1 MADRD
6 TDAAD
11 PRASDSRTSDSRRHW
26 LNRAKHVSPRQ
37 RISLVG
43 RPHLLDRLDAALDLR
58 LCLITAPAGFGKT
71 TLLAQWRDRL
81 VERQIRVAWLSLDEE
96 DGEIRRFLSYVIF
109 ALAAAGLETGDLPTL
124 AEQGLMEM
132 PINACISQILSHIGD
147 SDERVVLVFDDYHR
161 VQSRAVDG
169 LVNRL
174 LEGSPDNFS
183 IVVNSRIRPALI
195 VPQLLAAGEAVEIDA
210 DALRL
215 SLDESRLLLDPE
227 VTDEDLKFI
236 CERTEGWAIA
246 VQLAKLLVGRT
257 GQSLQEQFRGTGEH
271 LASYLTDQVLAELS
285 PELQDFMVQT
295 SVLDRFNAKLANAVT
310 DRRDSWAMLQ
320 RLRPLQ
326 SLLIPLDDRQE
337 WFRYHHLVAE
347 CLQNLLWYRQPE
359 LVRPLHLRASAWM
372 DEAGD
377 VIEAVRYASLAS
389 DFDRCASLIE
399 AAGGWE
405 LILFGGIGHLRE
417 LLRFLPDNELHRFPR
432 VVLAKA
438 YLAIKDGNLL
448 TARAMFQQV
457 EAMPEA
463 TLAARDRSQGLGR
476 DMLNIGVLLDAY
488 EAKPVQRADLMALL
502 AQRDQVSPGDHLTHA
517 VIECSG
523 VIDSLVIG
531 DLETAERLALDAG
544 RSMRQARSPL
554 GLNYTYLHGGLAAL
568 YPARLGDA
576 EASFSEALR
585 QAQDNVGKD
594 SGLSALAQVLMG
606 AVHFLS
612 DKWTEEAQTRFHRA
626 REHVEQYDGWFEV
639 YAISLETAV
648 ADALRHDDYERAG
661 AIVATTRA
669 LAEARDIERLVDQT
683 DAYRLGL
690 LLRQGQTVQAQ
701 HLAHLLEMKYPLGC
715 WQERRY
721 LWRPYIE
728 IGLALA
734 HWHRDHD
741 RMRAL
746 KHADDVAACC
756 AEVGAH
762 LFSIKAHLMRATLL
776 EQASRRR
783 EALDA
788 LLDAA
793 TVATPERILM
803 PFLIIPGLTPLLHA
817 AHKKL
822 RTESGDPAVLNF
834 IAAALERGAHSG
846 SRHLS
851 TETGLSPR
859 ERQVVV
865 ELVRG
870 HSNKAI
876 ARRLDLTEHT
886 VKFHLRNIFTKLK
899 VERRADAIA
908 VLRRLEPG
916 EAPLPVV
923 EEVPTL

>member
-1 MADRD
+1 MADRE
-6 TDAAD
+6 TDA
-11 PRASDSRTSDSRRHW
+11 SDRRRHW

-58 LCLITAPAGFGKT
+58 LCLVTAPAGFGKT

-81 VERQIRVAWLSLDEE
+81 VDREIRVAWLSLDEE
-96 DGEIRRFLSYVIF
+96 DGEARRFLSYVIF
-109 ALAAAGLETGDLPTL
+109 ALAAAGVETGDLPTL

-132 PINACISQILSHIGD
+132 PIPVCISQILSHIGD
-147 SDERVVLVFDDYHR
+147 EDERVVLVLDDYHR

-169 LVNRL
+169 VVNRL
-174 LEGSPDNFS
+174 LEGSPDNFT
-183 IVVNSRIRPALI
+183 VFVNSRLRPALI
-195 VPQLLAAGEAVEIDA
+195 VPQLMAAGQAVEIDA

-215 SLDESRLLLDPE
+215 SLGESRELLDPD
-227 VTDEDLKFI
+227 VSDDDLKFI

-285 PELQDFMVQT
+285 ADLQDFMVQT

-359 LVRPLHLRASAWM
+359 LVRPIYLRASAWM
-372 DEAGD
+372 GEAGD
-377 VIEAVRYASLAS
+377 VVEAVRYASLAP
-389 DFDRCASLIE
+389 DFDRCARLIE

-405 LILFGGIGHLRE
+405 LILYGGIGHLRE
-417 LLRFLPDNELHRFPR
+417 LLRFLPENELHRFPR
-432 VVLAKA
+432 IVLAKA
-438 YLAIKDGNLL
+438 YLAIKDGSLL
-448 TARAMFQQV
+448 AARSLFQRV
-457 EAMPEA
+457 EAMPQAVPESFDQ
-463 TLAARDRSQGLGR
+463 TRGLGR
-476 DMLNIGVLLDAY
+476 DLLNIGVLLDAY
-488 EAKPVQRADLMALL
+488 ESKSIDRAGLAARLAL
-502 AQRDQVSPGDHLTHA
+502 RGQVPSGDHLTHG
-517 VIECSG
+517 VIECSAA
-523 VIDSLVIG
+523 IDSLVIG
-531 DLETAERLALDAG
+531 ELESAERLAQEAG

-576 EASFSEALR
+576 EASFAEALR
-585 QAQDNVGKD
+585 QAQDNLGKD
-594 SGLSALAQVLMG
+594 SGLSALAQLLLG

-612 DKWTEEAQTRFHRA
+612 DKWDEDAQLRFHRA
-626 REHVEQYDGWFEV
+626 RDHVEHYDGWLEI
-639 YAISLETAV
+639 YAIGLEIAV
-648 ADALRHDDYERAG
+648 ADAVRHEDYGRA
-661 AIVATTRA
+661 AAMVATTRA
-669 LAEARDIERLVDQT
+669 IAESRDLERLVDQT

-690 LLRQGQTVQAQ
+690 LLRQGQTAQAQ
-701 HLAHLLEMKYPLGC
+701 HLAHLLGLKYPLGC
-715 WQERRY
+715 WQERRC
-721 LWRPYIE
+721 LWRSYVE

-734 HWHRDHD
+734 QWHRDHD
-741 RMRAL
+741 RVRAL
-746 KHADDVAACC
+746 KQAEDVASCC
-756 AEVGAH
+756 AEIGAH
-762 LFSIKAHLMRATLL
+762 LFAIKAQLMRASLL

-788 LLDAA
+788 LLEAA
-793 TVATPERILM
+793 AIATPERIFM
-803 PFLIIPGLTPLLHA
+803 PFLTTPGITPLLHA
-817 AHKKL
+817 AQKKL
-822 RTESGDPAVLNF
+822 RSEAGDAMVAHFITACLDRGVRTGAGRLSSETE
-834 IAAALERGAHSG
+834 
-846 SRHLS
+846 
-851 TETGLSPR
+851 LSPR
-859 ERQVVV
+859 ERQVAV

-876 ARRLDLTEHT
+876 ARHLDLTEHT

-908 VLRRLEPG
+908 ALRRLEPG
-916 EAPLPVV
+916 AAVAAIG
-923 EEVPTL
+923 EEVPSL